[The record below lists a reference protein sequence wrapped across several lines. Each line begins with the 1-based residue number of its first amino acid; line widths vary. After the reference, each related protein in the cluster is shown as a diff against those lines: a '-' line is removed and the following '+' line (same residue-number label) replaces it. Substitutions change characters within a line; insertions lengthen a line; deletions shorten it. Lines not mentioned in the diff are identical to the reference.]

1 MRKIASNL
9 LLKEHAERVFFLC
22 KQPDGY
28 RIIKEIDGD
37 HGQQLLTRYQNGYGV
52 LLSEHGN
59 LLDSIEYVMEHMKG
73 KTCFEEFDSNYS
85 AKMKILQDSREFLNR
100 EGMPICEIEDSKE
113 TYSELDEFIQ
123 ENELDAFILCYFEK

>member
-9 LLKEHAERVFFLC
+9 LLKEHTEQVFFLC

-85 AKMKILQDSREFLNR
+85 AKMKNPTR
-100 EGMPICEIEDSKE
+100 
-113 TYSELDEFIQ
+113 
-123 ENELDAFILCYFEK
+123 

>member
-1 MRKIASNL
+1 MSFRSRRSDVAIPQAVIAS
-9 LLKEHAERVFFLC
+9 E
-22 KQPDGY
+22 Q
-28 RIIKEIDGD
+28 
-37 HGQQLLTRYQNGYGV
+37 
-52 LLSEHGN
+52 SEHGN

>member
-28 RIIKEIDGD
+28 R
-37 HGQQLLTRYQNGYGV
+37 
-52 LLSEHGN
+52 
-59 LLDSIEYVMEHMKG
+59 DSIEYVMEHRTG
-73 KTCFEEFDSNYS
+73 KTCFEILDSNYN
-85 AKMKILQDSREFLNR
+85 AKKKMLKDSRGFLNR
-100 EGMPICEIEDSKE
+100 IGMPICEIEDSKE
-113 TYSELDEFIQ
+113 TYSELNEFIQ

>member
-9 LLKEHAERVFFLC
+9 LLKEHTERVFFLC

-37 HGQQLLTRYQNGYGV
+37 HGQQILTHYQNGYGI

-59 LLDSIEYVMEHMKG
+59 ILDSIEYVIEHMKG
-73 KTCFEEFDSNYS
+73 RTCFEELDSNYD
-85 AKMKILQDSREFLNR
+85 AKKKLLKDSREFLNR
-100 EGMPICEIEDSKE
+100 IGMPICEIENPKE
-113 TYSELDEFIQ
+113 TYSELNKFIQ
-123 ENELDAFILCYFEK
+123 ENELDVFILCYFEK

>member
-1 MRKIASNL
+1 M
-9 LLKEHAERVFFLC
+9 LLKEHTEQVFFLC

-28 RIIKEIDGD
+28 RIIKEINGD